1 MYEAV
6 RDKLIADPE
15 MTARWEKDL
24 QEIERG
30 KLDADVFIQ
39 KVGKYARQIVEE
51 LSAVRFEH
59 PGPPRHRCPKCGM
72 ETLTLHRKVARCGD
86 PDCAFLLFRTFNARE
101 LTDEEMLCLL
111 EGKKTDFLPFVSRK
125 GKPYEASLK
134 MDENYRIEM
143 TFRDIPVERQP
154 LPAGDPSVMQAADI
168 PVETPH
174 PGQLP

>member
-1 MYEAV
+1 MT
-6 RDKLIADPE
+6 R
-15 MTARWEKDL
+15 TARSCFQDIQRKGAD
-24 QEIERG
+24 RRR
-30 KLDADVFIQ
+30 DALPA
-39 KVGKYARQIVEE
+39 GR
-51 LSAVRFEH
+51 
-59 PGPPRHRCPKCGM
+59 
-72 ETLTLHRKVARCGD
+72 
-86 PDCAFLLFRTFNARE
+86 
-101 LTDEEMLCLL
+101 
-111 EGKKTDFLPFVSRK
+111 KKTDFLPFVSRK